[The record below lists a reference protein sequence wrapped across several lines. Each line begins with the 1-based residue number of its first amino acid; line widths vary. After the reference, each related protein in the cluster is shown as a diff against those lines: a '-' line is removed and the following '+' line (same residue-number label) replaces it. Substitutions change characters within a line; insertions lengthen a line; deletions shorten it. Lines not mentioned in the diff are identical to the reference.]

1 MEKVALVYFVL
12 GFVTLSI
19 GTYRQ
24 VNQKQNLESGP
35 LDSLA
40 WFFVWF
46 IYLPTFLFLYVKNK
60 IKGKSI

>member
-1 MEKVALVYFVL
+1 MEKATLVYVIL

-24 VNQKQNLESGP
+24 INQKHNVESGP

-46 IYLPTFLFLYVKNK
+46 VYLPTFLFLYVKNK
-60 IKGKSI
+60 VKGKSI